1 MDILN
6 FNIRQHHSMGED
18 FLISFIVLGLALSI
32 AYRHI
37 ISGYT
42 PEKFL
47 FLLLPAGM
55 LSSFIAIGL
64 SYFSMSFLSD
74 RYGYRVN
81 FTLFTSGI
89 IFALLTSIFGFIISL
104 PGSTRIVGSAN
115 NEIEG
120 KIALSA
126 PFTNMMFGAIF
137 SGFSFISS
145 GALSEIFLIISGSSL
160 MVAVFSSLPIPPLPG
175 YSILKWNLYIY
186 IIELAFSVTFLVAL
200 GHGFI

>member
-6 FNIRQHHSMGED
+6 FNIRQHHSAKED

-37 ISGYT
+37 ISGYS

-47 FLLLPAGM
+47 FLLLPVGF
-55 LSSFIAIGL
+55 LSSLIAIGL
-64 SYFSMSFLSD
+64 SYGSMRFLSE
-74 RYGYRVN
+74 RYGYRIN

-89 IFALLTSIFGFIISL
+89 IFALVTSIFGFIISL
-104 PGSTRIVGSAN
+104 PGSTRVIGSVN

-120 KIALSA
+120 KIALSS
-126 PFTNMMFGAIF
+126 PLMNIVLGAIL
-137 SGFSFISS
+137 SAFSFISS
-145 GALSEIFLIISGSSL
+145 GTLSEIFIIISGSSL
-160 MVAVFSSLPIPPLPG
+160 MVAVFSSLPVPPLPG
-175 YSILKWNLYIY
+175 YSILKWNFYIY
-186 IIELAFSVTFLVAL
+186 IIELAFSVTFLVSL

>member
-6 FNIRQHHSMGED
+6 FNIRQHHSAKED

-37 ISGYT
+37 ISGYS

-47 FLLLPAGM
+47 FLLLPVGF
-55 LSSFIAIGL
+55 LSSLIAIGL
-64 SYFSMSFLSD
+64 SYGSMRFLSE
-74 RYGYRVN
+74 RYGYRIN

-89 IFALLTSIFGFIISL
+89 IFALVTSIFGFIISL
-104 PGSTRIVGSAN
+104 PGSTRVIGSVN

-120 KIALSA
+120 KIALSS
-126 PFTNMMFGAIF
+126 PLMNIVLGAIL
-137 SGFSFISS
+137 SAFSFISS
-145 GALSEIFLIISGSSL
+145 GTLSEIFIIISGSSL
-160 MVAVFSSLPIPPLPG
+160 MVAVFSSLPVPLLPG
-175 YSILKWNLYIY
+175 YSILKWNFYIY
-186 IIELAFSVTFLVAL
+186 IIELAFSVTFLVSL

>member
-6 FNIRQHHSMGED
+6 FNIRQHHSAKED

-37 ISGYT
+37 ISGYS

-47 FLLLPAGM
+47 FVLLPVGF
-55 LSSFIAIGL
+55 LSSLIAIGV
-64 SYFSMSFLSD
+64 SYGSMRFLSE
-74 RYGYRVN
+74 RYGYRIN

-89 IFALLTSIFGFIISL
+89 IFALVTSIFGFIISL
-104 PGSTRIVGSAN
+104 PGSTRVIGSVN

-120 KIALSA
+120 KIALSS
-126 PFTNMMFGAIF
+126 PLMNIVLGAIL
-137 SGFSFISS
+137 SAFSFISS
-145 GALSEIFLIISGSSL
+145 GTLSEIFIIVSGSSL
-160 MVAVFSSLPIPPLPG
+160 MVAVFSSLPVPPLPG
-175 YSILKWNLYIY
+175 YSILKWNFYIY
-186 IIELAFSVTFLVAL
+186 IIELAFSVTFLVYL

>member
-6 FNIRQHHSMGED
+6 FNIRQHHSAKED

-37 ISGYT
+37 ISGYS

-47 FLLLPAGM
+47 FVLLPVGF
-55 LSSFIAIGL
+55 LSSLIAIGV
-64 SYFSMSFLSD
+64 SYGSMRFLSE
-74 RYGYRVN
+74 RYGYRIN

-89 IFALLTSIFGFIISL
+89 IFALVTSIFGFIISL
-104 PGSTRIVGSAN
+104 PGSTRVIGSVN

-120 KIALSA
+120 KIALSS
-126 PFTNMMFGAIF
+126 PLMNIVLGAIL
-137 SGFSFISS
+137 SAFSFISS
-145 GALSEIFLIISGSSL
+145 GTLSQIFIIISGSSL
-160 MVAVFSSLPIPPLPG
+160 MVAVFSSLPVPPLPG
-175 YSILKWNLYIY
+175 YSILKWNFYIY
-186 IIELAFSVTFLVAL
+186 IIELAFSVTFLVSL

>member
-6 FNIRQHHSMGED
+6 FNIRQHHSAKED

-37 ISGYT
+37 ISGYS

-47 FLLLPAGM
+47 FVLLPVGF
-55 LSSFIAIGL
+55 LSSLIAIGV
-64 SYFSMSFLSD
+64 SYGSMRFLSE
-74 RYGYRVN
+74 RYGYRIN

-89 IFALLTSIFGFIISL
+89 IFALVTSIFGFIISL
-104 PGSTRIVGSAN
+104 PGSTRVIGSVN

-120 KIALSA
+120 KIALSS
-126 PFTNMMFGAIF
+126 PLMNIVLGAIL
-137 SGFSFISS
+137 SAFSFISS
-145 GALSEIFLIISGSSL
+145 GTLSEIFIIISGSSL
-160 MVAVFSSLPIPPLPG
+160 MVAVFSSLPVPPLPG
-175 YSILKWNLYIY
+175 YSILKWNFYIY
-186 IIELAFSVTFLVAL
+186 IIELAFSVTFLVSL

>member
-6 FNIRQHHSMGED
+6 FNIRQHHSAKED

-37 ISGYT
+37 ISGYS

-47 FLLLPAGM
+47 FLLLPVGF
-55 LSSFIAIGL
+55 LSSLIAIGV
-64 SYFSMSFLSD
+64 SYGSMRFLSE
-74 RYGYRVN
+74 RYGYRIN

-89 IFALLTSIFGFIISL
+89 IFALVTSIFGFIISL
-104 PGSTRIVGSAN
+104 PGCTRVIGSVN

-120 KIALSA
+120 KIALSS
-126 PFTNMMFGAIF
+126 PLMNIVLGAIL
-137 SGFSFISS
+137 SAFSFISS
-145 GALSEIFLIISGSSL
+145 GTLSQIFIIISGSSL
-160 MVAVFSSLPIPPLPG
+160 MVAVFSSLPVPPLPG
-175 YSILKWNLYIY
+175 YSILKWNFYIY
-186 IIELAFSVTFLVAL
+186 IIELAFSVTFLVSL